1 MPNFIGIYPKAFS
14 DELCDDYVEW
24 FKQKHKKFGT
34 VNKQDGRDD
43 VSIFAV
49 NHGSAEELNNKARA
63 ILKDKWKHYAKKWEI
78 GGAAFEDL
86 FMEDFKIQW
95 SYPDG
100 GFYSW
105 HTEQGRGEYSSNRM
119 GVFMVYLNT
128 VNKGGKTEFKHYEL
142 DVKPEKGTLI
152 YWPASYTH
160 RHRAAPDLKEDK
172 YILTGWL
179 SYSRKKARDGD
190 NS

>member
-1 MPNFIGIYPKAFS
+1 MDFSTNYFYTITPISSDGIEGFTSEVY
-14 DELCDDYVEW
+14 E
-24 FKQKHKKFGT
+24 T
-34 VNKQDGRDD
+34 R
-43 VSIFAV
+43 
-49 NHGSAEELNNKARA
+49 
-63 ILKDKWKHYAKKWEI
+63 
-78 GGAAFEDL
+78 
-86 FMEDFKIQW
+86 

-179 SYSRKKARDGD
+179 SYSRKRDRDGD